1 MDCSIWKIM
10 NNLILLAL
18 LLVVIITMLFC
29 LFLLKLTSH
38 TTLCAATQQS
48 NMTRRRGFIAY
59 KTPQNWRGKTERAD
73 LYYII
78 TLTWRQTTD
87 DESIFQL
94 QAPSFSG
101 AIHTTRLKTQAL
113 RSRNIATQACE
124 NIPTA
129 NTQGA
134 TPWKGRMIVC
144 VDAQLRNCAT
154 DVECGAS
161 HLQPIVLQQ

>member
-1 MDCSIWKIM
+1 MTR
-10 NNLILLAL
+10 L
-18 LLVVIITMLFC
+18 
-29 LFLLKLTSH
+29 LLKLTSH
-38 TTLCAATQQS
+38 TILCAATQQS

-73 LYYII
+73 LYII
-78 TLTWRQTTD
+78 TLTGRQTTD

-101 AIHTTRLKTQAL
+101 AIHTTLLKTQAL
-113 RSRNIATQACE
+113 RSRNKATPACK
-124 NIPTA
+124 NIPTTA

-134 TPWKGRMIVC
+134 TPWKGRMIVVC